1 MRRNMKRI
9 ALLLA
14 LLQLLLVIVSCQ
26 KKPDDPTPSEEN
38 SVEVTKELLASYT
51 IVYPDKCSDDCKQFA
66 STLRTSIKELT
77 GTELEIKSD
86 FVAEGS
92 DVYRE
97 AEYEILLGKA
107 DRKEADRF
115 YRNVRSEDTGYA
127 VAGKKILLIGYHDA
141 ELKTSLSRFRADILN
156 KRKNEQVLLRAENNL
171 IVKGTYLF
179 DSLLLNGIEI
189 DQYTVVYPKASSLK
203 EKDIAANLI
212 DWIAGK
218 TGYVLT
224 VTTDAAEP
232 TEYEIQIGNTNR
244 ITADL
249 RAERDRRVGSDMY
262 YLASGNNLVWF
273 SGNTFFLLRFAFLK
287 FCGLMTGTAG
297 TATLQI
303 GTPIGEKPKEL
314 PLSVMSYNVYFDL
327 TEPNRDPEGVL
338 TSIEERNPD
347 IFNTVE
353 TTAGWFTKLE
363 GKFGS
368 TYACIKGKP
377 VDSSNDPLY
386 NAIFYRKDQFVCKES
401 GTKWLSNT
409 PDMESKF
416 SISKHYKHFT
426 YAILKE
432 KATGIEFMYISIHL
446 DYSDNDDK
454 YKANSAE
461 CRRQQALVLKAFL
474 EKYPFMP
481 VIVGGDFN
489 AKASTEAI
497 RVVVNQTR
505 LSDSASIAKQ
515 SVRNSTSLG
524 SSFTDLP
531 ENNVIDYLFVTDDC
545 ITAQTYEAWD
555 NKINGKYPS
564 DHIPVCAEITV
575 FSL

>member
-1 MRRNMKRI
+1 MNRHIKRI

-14 LLQLLLVIVSCQ
+14 LLQLLFAVVSCQ
-26 KKPDDPTPSEEN
+26 KKPDDPTPSDEN

-51 IVYPDKCSDDCKQFA
+51 IVYPDKCSDECKQLA
-66 STLRTSIKELT
+66 SSLRTSIKELT

-115 YRNVRSEDTGYA
+115 YRNIRSEDTGYA
-127 VAGKKILLIGYHDA
+127 VVGKKILLLGYHDA
-141 ELKTSLSRFRADILN
+141 ELKTSLSRFRTDILN
-156 KRKNEQVLLRAENNL
+156 KRKNEPVLLCAENNL
-171 IVKGTYLF
+171 IAKGTYLF

-189 DQYTVVYPKASSLK
+189 NQYTVVYPKASSLK

-244 ITADL
+244 ITADMS
-249 RAERDRRVGSDMY
+249 AERDRRADSAMY

-273 SGNTFFLLRFAFLK
+273 SGSTFFLLRFAFLK

-314 PLSVMSYNVYFDL
+314 PLSVMSYNVYYDL

-368 TYACIKGKP
+368 TYTCIKGKP
-377 VDSSNDPLY
+377 VDSSNDPVY

-409 PDMESKF
+409 PDVESKF

-432 KATGIEFMYISIHL
+432 KATGIEFLYISIHL

-515 SVRNSTSLG
+515 SVRNSTSVPN
-524 SSFTDLP
+524 FTTLP
-531 ENNVIDYLFVTDDC
+531 DNNVIDYLFVTDDC
-545 ITAQTYEAWD
+545 ITAQKYEAWD
-555 NKINGKYPS
+555 NKINGRYPS